1 MGFDINEMVK
11 SKEALRR
18 KLADRPIAEKL
29 RLAEELSERAL
40 ALRPDTA
47 PSPPDA
53 PWPIPSHW
61 KWKKMADVAT
71 VVGGSTPA
79 TDHREY
85 FGGDIPW
92 ITPADLSKYTA
103 KTISQGAR
111 NITQAGLDNS
121 GARVLP
127 AGTVLFSSRAPIG
140 YVAIAANPVATNQG
154 FKSFILG
161 EEVRPDFVYYYL
173 QRARQLARSL
183 ASGTTF
189 LEISGKKAAQI
200 PIPVPP
206 PDEQQRIVAEIE
218 KQFTRLD
225 AGVASLKRVQTALK
239 RNRASVLNAAC
250 EGCLVRTEAEIARR
264 ESRSY
269 EPAITLLSRIL
280 DERRLDWRGAAR
292 HREPASPHLDHL
304 SSLPEGW
311 TWATPDQLSEADS
324 NAICAGPFGTIF
336 KAKDFRPAGV
346 PIIFLRHVLPGRY
359 ITQKPGFMAE
369 AKWKELFQPYS
380 VFGGELLVTKLGEP
394 PGVCAIY
401 PENAGPAMVTP
412 DVIKL
417 SAKATAVLPKYLMHY
432 FNSDTARRFATGAAF
447 GTTRLRL
454 TLPIFREMPV
464 PLPPLAEQERIV
476 AEVERRLSVIE
487 ELDSVVTLNLQRA
500 KILRQSILH
509 RAFSGKLGASNS
521 SNGEK

>member
-1 MGFDINEMVK
+1 
-11 SKEALRR
+11 
-18 KLADRPIAEKL
+18 
-29 RLAEELSERAL
+29 
-40 ALRPDTA
+40 
-47 PSPPDA
+47 
-53 PWPIPSHW
+53 
-61 KWKKMADVAT
+61 
-71 VVGGSTPA
+71 
-79 TDHREY
+79 
-85 FGGDIPW
+85 
-92 ITPADLSKYTA
+92 
-103 KTISQGAR
+103 
-111 NITQAGLDNS
+111 
-121 GARVLP
+121 
-127 AGTVLFSSRAPIG
+127 
-140 YVAIAANPVATNQG
+140 
-154 FKSFILG
+154 
-161 EEVRPDFVYYYL
+161 
-173 QRARQLARSL
+173 
-183 ASGTTF
+183 
-189 LEISGKKAAQI
+189 
-200 PIPVPP
+200 
-206 PDEQQRIVAEIE
+206 
-218 KQFTRLD
+218 
-225 AGVASLKRVQTALK
+225 
-239 RNRASVLNAAC
+239 VLNAAC